1 MSTFI
6 ESLKRL
12 YESGRVTKEEILN
25 RVISGKITQEQ
36 YNELMGIEAE
46 EDLPTDTS
54 MY

>member
-12 YESGRVTKEEILN
+12 YESGRVTKEEILD
-25 RVISGKITQEQ
+25 RVVSGKITQEQ

-46 EDLPTDTS
+46 EDLPADTS